1 MPIGLTRQ
9 ALRENYL
16 SVFFFILLAYYSVGY
31 LAMLLAIPPGYA
43 TAIWPSAGIAL
54 AAMLL
59 AGYRY
64 WPAVALASFSIN
76 AIEVPL
82 DQGVAAFFA
91 EAWAPAL
98 IGLGAATQA
107 VVGAWVLKRVIGYPL
122 NLDTARSVL
131 IYIVLICGVASVI
144 SASVAVSTLWLAGKL
159 ESNNYLYNW
168 ATWWVGDGLGIML
181 VATLMFVFF
190 AEPRGIWRSRAK
202 ILPVAL
208 LLASVVVVVMYVF
221 ASRWES
227 TRQQQMF
234 ERHAEQIYLRA
245 EILLHSYFEGLYAAQ
260 SFLGASEHVNRDEF
274 YQFVGGLLDRNPG
287 FQGVAWAVVMPHQ
300 QREAFERQLSLQM
313 GEPKV
318 VTEADGNGTRMLA
331 DRRDTY
337 VVIKYI
343 APEVGNEAALGYD
356 ISSNPLARKALLAAS
371 DHRQPAA
378 TAPLT
383 LVQETGQQAG
393 VVVYFP
399 VFRAGVLSGYISGVF
414 RVENLMHALLVKQNL
429 NGLALTLTAGDE
441 LIFEAD
447 SLQNA
452 NKAPLF
458 VQSWPIHFADQQWR
472 LTISGSQRFLADS
485 RSIMPWGVLAAG
497 MLFVGLLGMS
507 LLVLTGAKYHS
518 DESSVKLQAMVER
531 LQQTQ
536 GQLVESEKMAALGG
550 LVAGFAHELNTPIGI
565 AITASSTLKS
575 DIQRIA
581 PLVAQSDQLS
591 RDEAERTVS
600 RLMEASSMVL
610 ESLQRSGNLISSFKQ
625 VSVDQASADVRKI
638 NLHDYLHDILLH
650 LAPSCR
656 SNGHDVSLDCPRD
669 IYIHTVPGGL
679 TQVVVNLVNNSLGH
693 AFPGDRQG
701 RIQLRVRRDGPWVVL
716 DVADDG
722 VGMSP
727 EVREKVFEPFFTTR
741 RGGKHAGSGLGL
753 HLVYN
758 VVRRQLGGEISVVS
772 TPGEGST
779 FTVQLPLM
787 PQHDHLQDAG

>member
-1 MPIGLTRQ
+1 
-9 ALRENYL
+9 
-16 SVFFFILLAYYSVGY
+16 
-31 LAMLLAIPPGYA
+31 
-43 TAIWPSAGIAL
+43 
-54 AAMLL
+54 
-59 AGYRY
+59 
-64 WPAVALASFSIN
+64 
-76 AIEVPL
+76 
-82 DQGVAAFFA
+82 
-91 EAWAPAL
+91 
-98 IGLGAATQA
+98 
-107 VVGAWVLKRVIGYPL
+107 
-122 NLDTARSVL
+122 
-131 IYIVLICGVASVI
+131 
-144 SASVAVSTLWLAGKL
+144 
-159 ESNNYLYNW
+159 
-168 ATWWVGDGLGIML
+168 
-181 VATLMFVFF
+181 
-190 AEPRGIWRSRAK
+190 
-202 ILPVAL
+202 
-208 LLASVVVVVMYVF
+208 
-221 ASRWES
+221 
-227 TRQQQMF
+227 
-234 ERHAEQIYLRA
+234 
-245 EILLHSYFEGLYAAQ
+245 
-260 SFLGASEHVNRDEF
+260 
-274 YQFVGGLLDRNPG
+274 
-287 FQGVAWAVVMPHQ
+287 
-300 QREAFERQLSLQM
+300 
-313 GEPKV
+313 
-318 VTEADGNGTRMLA
+318 
-331 DRRDTY
+331 
-337 VVIKYI
+337 
-343 APEVGNEAALGYD
+343 
-356 ISSNPLARKALLAAS
+356 
-371 DHRQPAA
+371 
-378 TAPLT
+378 
-383 LVQETGQQAG
+383 
-393 VVVYFP
+393 
-399 VFRAGVLSGYISGVF
+399 
-414 RVENLMHALLVKQNL
+414 
-429 NGLALTLTAGDE
+429 
-441 LIFEAD
+441 
-447 SLQNA
+447 
-452 NKAPLF
+452 
-458 VQSWPIHFADQQWR
+458 
-472 LTISGSQRFLADS
+472 
-485 RSIMPWGVLAAG
+485 

-581 PLVAQSDQLS
+581 PLIAQSDQLS
-591 RDEAERTVS
+591 GDEAERTVS